1 MRGKELIKNIGFI
14 NIKFFII
21 MNKILIIEDDPAVSK
36 GLEISLKKENYEFLT
51 ESDGEAGYQ
60 TALKIRP
67 CLILLDIML
76 PNKNGFD
83 ICKDLRLN
91 GHNFPI
97 IMLSAKAEEADK
109 VIGFELGADDYVTKP
124 FSVKE
129 LMARVKAILR
139 RRSVIINEFDKFT
152 FDDVTL
158 DFAKLEAKKGNKKI
172 EMSLK
177 EYEILKYI
185 IRHEGNIVS
194 RNDLLDE
201 VWGYESFPT
210 TRTVDNYILMLR
222 KKIEADPSHPKH
234 ILTFHSAGYK
244 FVK

>member
-1 MRGKELIKNIGFI
+1 
-14 NIKFFII
+14 

-36 GLEISLKKENYEFLT
+36 GLEISLKKESYESLT
-51 ESDGEAGYQ
+51 ESDGEKGYQ
-60 TALKIRP
+60 RALKVKP
-67 CLILLDIML
+67 GLILLDIML

-139 RRSVIINEFDKFT
+139 RRSVILNEFANFS

-222 KKIEADPSHPKH
+222 KKIETDPSHPKH

>member
-1 MRGKELIKNIGFI
+1 
-14 NIKFFII
+14 

-36 GLEISLKKENYEFLT
+36 GLEISLKKEKYETLI
-51 ESDGEAGYQ
+51 EADGEKGYQ
-60 TALKIRP
+60 TALKLKP
-67 CLILLDIML
+67 GLILLDIML

-83 ICKDLRLN
+83 ICKDLRLS

-129 LMARVKAILR
+129 LLARIKAILR
-139 RRSVIINEFDKFT
+139 RRSDIINEFDRYT
-152 FDDVTL
+152 FGDVSL
-158 DFAKLEAKKGNKKI
+158 DFEKLEARKGNKKLDL
-172 EMSLK
+172 SLK
-177 EYEILKYI
+177 EYEILKYFI
-185 IRHEGNIVS
+185 SKEGKIVT

-201 VWGYESFPT
+201 VWGYENFPT
-210 TRTVDNYILMLR
+210 TRTVDNYILMIR
-222 KKIEADPSHPKH
+222 KRIETNPARPEHL
-234 ILTFHSAGYK
+234 LTYHSAGYK